1 MMIIYKYSYQD
12 LPKLHTISFLSGEGA
27 LYGDG
32 RNVKIINGFEDE
44 KEKIPKWMEVIM
56 III

>member
-32 RNVKIINGFEDE
+32 RNVKIINGFESRDNLLR
-44 KEKIPKWMEVIM
+44 MQGR
-56 III
+56 